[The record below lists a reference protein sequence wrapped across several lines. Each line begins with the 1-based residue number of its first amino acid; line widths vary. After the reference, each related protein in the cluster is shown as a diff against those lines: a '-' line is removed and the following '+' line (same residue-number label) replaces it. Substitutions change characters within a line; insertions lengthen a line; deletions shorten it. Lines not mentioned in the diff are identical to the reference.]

1 MTVTFTVINDT
12 KKFSL
17 RVFNVT
23 GKTRS
28 GQGFSGGNGS
38 LSLWEASLSSS
49 YMCNRE
55 QNYSIEAGLTLFTFN
70 LRVQPFGV
78 NKNQFST
85 AHECELDDV
94 SILIPV
100 IVGCVLAGLIII
112 VVVAYLIGRRKT
124 HAGYQ
129 SL

>member
-1 MTVTFTVINDT
+1 I
-12 KKFSL
+12 SSRL
-17 RVFNVT
+17 L
-23 GKTRS
+23 S

-85 AHECELDDV
+85 AEDCQADGTDSYVVPIAVGIALL
-94 SILIPV
+94 ILIL
-100 IVGCVLAGLIII
+100 IVVLA
-112 VVVAYLIGRRKT
+112 YFIGRKRNMA
-124 HAGYQ
+124 AGYQ
-129 SL
+129 SF